1 MKAWLLL
8 VEKQWREA
16 VVAYEELQK
25 IYPQTNA
32 HLPYKRYLEM
42 AREGLAKAEGG
53 TSATTAP

>member
-1 MKAWLLL
+1 